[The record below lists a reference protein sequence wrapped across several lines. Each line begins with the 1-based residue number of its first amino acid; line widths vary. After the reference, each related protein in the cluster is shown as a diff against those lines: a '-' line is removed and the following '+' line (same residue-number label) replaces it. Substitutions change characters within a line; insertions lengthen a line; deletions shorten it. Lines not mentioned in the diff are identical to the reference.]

1 MNRKLILAMAMCAL
15 LTITCASAIFAADQY
30 IEKELTPIVS
40 IETPSGGGN
49 KDIYVINDG
58 VITGDSAEQFDTFSG
73 LMFPLDDDFFGYEFP
88 KTFKVK
94 QLEFTEGKNF
104 VDGGWFELE
113 DLRIEILKGGEW
125 TKITTKCDPEYPE
138 GYIQED
144 FGVDFE
150 TYTFTF
156 DAVECDGI
164 RLIGV
169 PGGSR
174 AFSSCAEIR
183 VLAEVG
189 DDYKVE
195 DPKAAARQAAIDADL
210 AEGYISRLCTAITNI
225 TPTGGGSK
233 DINII
238 SDGVLSVE
246 GDENSAISFDT
257 FIGATEPTEV
267 YFGYTFPEKY
277 VATQIDF
284 YEGRQFGDGG
294 WFGGGL
300 RAQYLIGETWTD
312 LDATF
317 TPAYPAAGS
326 ADEDF
331 LPEAQLFTITFDAI
345 ECDGVRIIGI
355 AGGTMNFTSIS
366 ELRVKATLP
375 GGTAPATDAP
385 AAADEAAAPATVET
399 AVETYDALPIIL
411 IAMAI
416 TAVAIIAKKK
426 VR

>member
-1 MNRKLILAMAMCAL
+1 MKRKILTSVVMCAVL
-15 LTITCASAIFAADQY
+15 MIVGAGAIFAAEQY
-30 IEKELTPIVS
+30 IETELTPIVS
-40 IETPSGGGN
+40 IEFPSGGGN

-58 VITGDSAEQFDTFSG
+58 VVTGDSAEQFDTFSG

-88 KTFKVK
+88 KTYTVK

-104 VDGGWFELE
+104 VDGGWFERE

-125 TKITTKCDPEYPE
+125 SKIDTKCDPEYPE
-138 GYIQED
+138 GYIQDD
-144 FGVDFE
+144 FGPDFD

-164 RLIGV
+164 RIIGV

-183 VLAEVG
+183 VLAVVG
-189 DDYKVE
+189 EDYKVD
-195 DPKAAARQAAIDADL
+195 DPKAAERQAAIDADL
-210 AEGYISRLCTAITNI
+210 AEGYISRLCTPITNI

-238 SDGVLSVE
+238 NDGVISVE

-257 FIGATEPTEV
+257 FFAAEEPVEV
-267 YFGYTFPEKY
+267 YFGYEFPEKY
-277 VATQIDF
+277 LATQIDF
-284 YEGRQFGDGG
+284 YEGRQFVDGG

-326 ADEDF
+326 ADEDY
-331 LPEAQLFTITFDAI
+331 LPEAELYTITFDSI

-355 AGGTMNFTSIS
+355 TGGTMNFTSIS

-375 GGTAPATDAP
+375 GGATDDTAPASDEVP
-385 AAADEAAAPATVET
+385 AEAVPVEEAAD
-399 AVETYDALPIIL
+399 TYDALPIVM

-416 TAVAIIAKKK
+416 AAIAAVKRRKA
-426 VR
+426 R